1 MTQASA
7 PSVHPTPFRLC
18 VALATGGLL
27 SLMVLCNA
35 EVTRHSDALLGSLA
49 PHATGT
55 VAAALLLALL
65 PRRGRSVGGAPAW
78 AYLGGLSGA
87 VTVMLSSLAANTA
100 LALSGTLALGLVGQA
115 AFGLAA
121 DRWGL
126 LGMPRRRP
134 TARGLLSL
142 ALILGGSAILIF
154 GAPA

>member
-1 MTQASA
+1 MTSS
-7 PSVHPTPFRLC
+7 PRPLHLL

-35 EVTRHSDALLGSLA
+35 EVARHTDALLSSLA

-65 PRRGRSVGGAPAW
+65 PHRSSTGERAPAW

-87 VTVMLSSLAANTA
+87 VTVMLSSVAANTA

-126 LGMPRRRP
+126 LGMPRRKA
-134 TARGLLSL
+134 TFRGLLSL
-142 ALILGGSAILIF
+142 ILILGGSAILIF